1 MKDIDN
7 LLKNLNLVI
16 KHQIR
21 KFSNLLLILGL
32 NK

>member
-16 KHQIR
+16 KCQIH

-32 NK
+32 DK